1 MMGLVTAG
9 VGAAAAVVASG
20 LTWVLATRSRTGDAV
35 FQTLDKLAQPVLL
48 LDGGGLLEA
57 ANEAARELFGALLD
71 RKDRTFTRED
81 LIQRGIRLE
90 DIEAA
95 RMSVQA
101 GQAWSGHVDLR
112 INEKLARIAVL
123 VAPRTGGGAV
133 LLLRDYTTEAEQ
145 LRKLEW
151 EVDRLSTAQR
161 GLEKQL
167 EGRMEDLTRLSEQYF
182 DLFDNA
188 PAFYLHLDAT
198 QHIVVINHAGAGAL
212 GYEPGELKGRGVYD
226 LFDPEDQAR
235 LRKLLNNPE
244 NLDPASSSEF
254 RLVDRSGKSITV
266 LLSGA
271 TVPDQG
277 GRTGWETRL
286 TLVDVG
292 TIKEHQV
299 LLRRISAELEERNAV
314 LELKN
319 EEIARA
325 DKLKSEFLNNI
336 SHELRT
342 PLHAVIGYAELIHSG
357 GYGPTTELQRH
368 GSAGILK
375 RGEDLLGLINNL
387 LDLSRIEAGRM
398 NVIIA
403 PFDPVAAVQHPLETT
418 SMLVRNKRDRLKLRV
433 IAEDAPRLV
442 TGDEDMFKRVVMNL
456 LSNAS
461 RFTDRGSIN
470 VTIRRDGTQFVT
482 AVSDTGVGI
491 SEEAQKFI
499 FDEFRQVDGSTTR
512 EHGGSGL
519 GLAICKKLC
528 ELMGGTISVTSRV
541 GQGTTFYVR
550 LPIHGEEVVAK
561 ADNKAREWTRHET
574 TIQR

>member
-1 MMGLVTAG
+1 MDLIA
-9 VGAAAAVVASG
+9 VGIGAIAAAVASATTWAVASRRG
-20 LTWVLATRSRTGDAV
+20 SSDSAFDTLSR
-35 FQTLDKLAQPVLL
+35 LLQPVLVVRPDARL
-48 LDGGGLLEA
+48 GASNDL
-57 ANEAARELFGALLD
+57 ARELLSPLLD
-71 RKDRTFTRED
+71 RKDAPFTREE
-81 LIQRGIRLE
+81 LVQRGVRLQ

-95 RMSVQA
+95 RIAHTA
-101 GQAWSGHVDLR
+101 GQPWSGRVELR
-112 INEKLARIAVL
+112 AADSLLRLAVT
-123 VAPRTGGGAV
+123 VTPDPSGGAV
-133 LLLRDYTTEAEQ
+133 IVLRDFSAEAESQ
-145 LRKLEW
+145 RKLEW
-151 EVDRLSTAQR
+151 EVDRLDTARR
-161 GLEKQL
+161 GLDKQL
-167 EGRMEDLTRLSEQYF
+167 QRSTDDLKRLSEQYF

-188 PAFYLHLDAT
+188 PAFYLHLDT
-198 QHIVVINHAGAGAL
+198 SQQIVVINSAGAGAL
-212 GYEPGELKGRGVYD
+212 GYETLELKGHAVFD
-226 LFDPEDQAR
+226 LFEPEDRPR

-254 RLVDRSGKSITV
+254 RLVDRNGKTITV

-271 TVPDQG
+271 TVPDAE

-286 TLVDVG
+286 TLVDIG
-292 TIKEHQV
+292 TIKEHQL

-357 GYGPTTELQRH
+357 GYGATTELQRH

-403 PFDPVAAVQHPLETT
+403 AFDPVAAVQHPLETT

-470 VTIRRDGTQFVT
+470 VTIRRDGTQYVT

-491 SEEAQKFI
+491 SEDAQKFI

-528 ELMGGTISVTSRV
+528 ELMGGSISVTSRV

>member
-1 MMGLVTAG
+1 MSAG
-9 VGAAAAVVASG
+9 VA
-20 LTWVLATRSRTGDAV
+20 WVLGTRRPSPDGAYES
-35 FQTLDKLAQPVLL
+35 LALLPRPVLL
-48 LDGGGLLEA
+48 VDAAGCISGSNPAAQELLGAFVERKDPITREELIQHGLRLSDIEGARVAGKSGVPWSGRVEFRSGESLLRLEA
-57 ANEAARELFGALLD
+57 
-71 RKDRTFTRED
+71 TV
-81 LIQRGIRLE
+81 
-90 DIEAA
+90 
-95 RMSVQA
+95 S
-101 GQAWSGHVDLR
+101 
-112 INEKLARIAVL
+112 
-123 VAPRTGGGAV
+123 PRPGGGA
-133 LLLRDYTTEAEQ
+133 LIILRDFSQEAETQ
-145 LRKLEW
+145 RKMEW
-151 EVDRLSTAQR
+151 EVDRLGTARR
-161 GLEKQL
+161 GLENQLKQST
-167 EGRMEDLTRLSEQYF
+167 EDLTRLSEQYF

-188 PAFYLHLDAT
+188 PAFYLHLDAQ

-212 GYEPGELKGRGVYD
+212 GYEPTELKGQSVYD
-226 LFDPEDQAR
+226 LFEPEDQRR
-235 LRKLLNNPE
+235 LRKLLNNPQ

-254 RLVDRSGKSITV
+254 RLVDRSNKTITV
-266 LLSGA
+266 LLSGT
-271 TVPDQG
+271 TVPDSA
-277 GRTGWETRL
+277 GRTGWEARL

-368 GSAGILK
+368 GAAGILK

-491 SEEAQKFI
+491 SEAAQKFI

-528 ELMGGTISVTSRV
+528 ELMGGSISVTSRV

-550 LPIHGEEVVAK
+550 LPIHGEEIVAK
-561 ADNKAREWTRHET
+561 GDNKAREWTRHET

>member
-1 MMGLVTAG
+1 MLDLVTVG
-9 VGAAAAVVASG
+9 VGCAGAAVAAG
-20 LTWVLATRSRTGDAV
+20 LTWLIATRGRSGDSAYEALSR
-35 FQTLDKLAQPVLL
+35 LPQPVLFVGGDAQLISANDKAHDL
-48 LDGGGLLEA
+48 LGP
-57 ANEAARELFGALLD
+57 LLD
-71 RKDRTFTRED
+71 RKDRPFTRED
-81 LIQRGIRLE
+81 LVQRGLRLE
-90 DIEAA
+90 DIE
-95 RMSVQA
+95 
-101 GQAWSGHVDLR
+101 G
-112 INEKLARIAVL
+112 ARIALSAGHSWSDQVEFRAGESL
-123 VAPRTGGGAV
+123 LRLDVTVTPAPGGGALIV
-133 LLLRDYTTEAEQ
+133 LRDFSAEADRQ
-145 LRKLEW
+145 RKLAW
-151 EVDRLSTAQR
+151 EVDRLGTAQR

-167 EGRMEDLTRLSEQYF
+167 EGRTEDLKRLSEQYF

-188 PAFYLHLDAT
+188 PAFYLHLDEQ
-198 QHIVVINHAGAGAL
+198 QHIAVINSAGAGAL
-212 GYEPGELKGRGVYD
+212 GYESLELKGRGVFD
-226 LFDPEDQAR
+226 LFEPDDRPR
-235 LRKLLNNPE
+235 LRKLLNNPAS
-244 NLDPASSSEF
+244 LDRASPSEV
-254 RLVDRSGKSITV
+254 RLVDRSGKTITV
-266 LLSGA
+266 LLSGT
-271 TVPDQG
+271 TVPDAQG
-277 GRTGWETRL
+277 HMGWETRL
-286 TLVDVG
+286 TLVDIG

-299 LLRRISAELEERNAV
+299 LLRRISAE

-398 NVIIA
+398 NVIVA
-403 PFDPVAAVQHPLETT
+403 AFDPVAAVQHPLETT

-461 RFTDRGSIN
+461 RFTERGSIN
-470 VTIRRDGTQFVT
+470 VTIRRDGTQYVT

-528 ELMGGTISVTSRV
+528 ELMGGSISVTSRV

-561 ADNKAREWTRHET
+561 AEDKAREWTRHET

>member
-1 MMGLVTAG
+1 LLDLVTVG
-9 VGAAAAVVASG
+9 IGGAAVAAVITWLVASRR
-20 LTWVLATRSRTGDAV
+20 RSGDIV
-35 FQTLDKLAQPVLL
+35 YDTLSRLPQPVLSIGADAL
-48 LDGGGLLEA
+48 LIA
-57 ANEAARELFGALLD
+57 ANDPAHDLLGPLLD
-71 RKDRTFTRED
+71 RKDRAFTRED
-81 LIQRGIRLE
+81 LVQRGLRLE
-90 DIEAA
+90 DIEGA
-95 RMSVQA
+95 RVAHSV
-101 GQAWSGHVDLR
+101 GQTWSGQVEVRAGESLLR
-112 INEKLARIAVL
+112 LAVTVTPDSAGGVL
-123 VAPRTGGGAV
+123 II
-133 LLLRDYTTEAEQ
+133 LRDYSAEADRQ
-145 LRKLEW
+145 RRLAW
-151 EVDRLSTAQR
+151 EVDRLGTAQR

-167 EGRMEDLTRLSEQYF
+167 EGRTEDLTRLSEQYF
-182 DLFDNA
+182 ELFDNA
-188 PAFYLHLDAT
+188 PAFYLHLDEA
-198 QHIVVINHAGAGAL
+198 QHIAVINSAGAGAL
-212 GYEPGELKGRGVYD
+212 GYESLELKGRGVYD
-226 LFDPEDQAR
+226 LFEPDDQPR

-244 NLDPASSSEF
+244 SLDPASPSEF
-254 RLVDRSGKSITV
+254 RLIDRSGKTITV
-266 LLSGA
+266 LLSGT
-271 TVPDQG
+271 TVPDAQG
-277 GRTGWETRL
+277 NAGWETRL
-286 TLVDVG
+286 TLVDIG
-292 TIKEHQV
+292 TIKEHQL

-398 NVIIA
+398 NVIVA
-403 PFDPVAAVQHPLETT
+403 AFDPVAAVQHPLETT

-461 RFTDRGSIN
+461 RFTERGSIN
-470 VTIRRDGTQFVT
+470 VTIRRDGTQYVT

-491 SEEAQKFI
+491 SEDAQKFI

-528 ELMGGTISVTSRV
+528 ELMGGSISVTSRV

>member
-1 MMGLVTAG
+1 MVDLITVGIG
-9 VGAAAAVVASG
+9 VAGAAAAAG
-20 LTWVLATRSRTGDAV
+20 LTWFITTRGRSGDTAYETLSR
-35 FQTLDKLAQPVLL
+35 LPQPVLFVGA
-48 LDGGGLLEA
+48 DGVLVA
-57 ANEAARELFGALLD
+57 ANDNAHDLLGPLLD
-71 RKDRTFTRED
+71 RKDRPFTRED
-81 LIQRGIRLE
+81 LVQRGLRLE
-90 DIEAA
+90 DIE
-95 RMSVQA
+95 
-101 GQAWSGHVDLR
+101 G
-112 INEKLARIAVL
+112 ARIALSAGQSWSEQVEFRAGDSL
-123 VAPRTGGGAV
+123 LRLAVTATPVATGGV
-133 LLLRDYTTEAEQ
+133 LIVLRDFSAEADRQ
-145 LRKLEW
+145 RKLAW
-151 EVDRLSTAQR
+151 EVDRLGTARR

-167 EGRMEDLTRLSEQYF
+167 EGRTEDLKRLSEQYF
-182 DLFDNA
+182 ELFDNA
-188 PAFYLHLDAT
+188 PAFYLHLDEA
-198 QHIVVINHAGAGAL
+198 QHIAVINSAGAGAL
-212 GYEPGELKGRGVYD
+212 GYESLELKGRGVYD
-226 LFDPEDQAR
+226 LFEPDDQPR
-235 LRKLLNNPE
+235 LRKLLNNPAS
-244 NLDPASSSEF
+244 LDPASPSEF
-254 RLVDRSGKSITV
+254 RLVDRAGKTITV
-266 LLSGA
+266 LLSGT
-271 TVPDQG
+271 TVPDAK
-277 GRTGWETRL
+277 GRAGWETRL
-286 TLVDVG
+286 TLVDIG
-292 TIKEHQV
+292 RIEGHQV

-398 NVIIA
+398 NVIVA
-403 PFDPVAAVQHPLETT
+403 AFDPVAAVQHPLETT

-461 RFTDRGSIN
+461 RFTERGSIN
-470 VTIRRDGTQFVT
+470 VTIRRDGTQYVT

-491 SEEAQKFI
+491 SEDAQKFI

-550 LPIHGEEVVAK
+550 LPIHGEEIVAK
-561 ADNKAREWTRHET
+561 AEDKAREWTRHET

>member
-1 MMGLVTAG
+1 MVDLVTVAFGAVGVAVAG
-9 VGAAAAVVASG
+9 SLGWLGGSRRRSSAGAYEALS
-20 LTWVLATRSRTGDAV
+20 
-35 FQTLDKLAQPVLL
+35 KMPQPVICIGP
-48 LDGGGLLEA
+48 DGALVA
-57 ANEAARELFGALLD
+57 ANERAIALLGTVLD
-71 RKDRTFTRED
+71 KRDEPFTREE
-81 LIQRGIRLE
+81 LVQRGLRLQ

-95 RMSVQA
+95 RVAYGA
-101 GQAWSGHVDLR
+101 GHPFSALVEFRAGEALLR
-112 INEKLARIAVL
+112 LAVT
-123 VAPRTGGGAV
+123 VAPEPRGGAV
-133 LLLRDYTTEAEQ
+133 LVLRDYTAEAETK
-145 LRKLEW
+145 RKMEW
-151 EVDRLSTAQR
+151 EVDRLDTARR

-167 EGRMEDLTRLSEQYF
+167 ADSTADLTRLSEQYF

-188 PAFYLHLDAT
+188 PAFYMHLDAS
-198 QHIVVINHAGAGAL
+198 QHIIVINSAGAGAL
-212 GYEPGELKGRGVYD
+212 GYEPLELKGRVAFD
-226 LFDPEDQAR
+226 LFEPEDRPR
-235 LRKLLNNPE
+235 LRRLLNKPE
-244 NLDPASSSEF
+244 DLDPTSSSEF
-254 RLVDRSGKSITV
+254 RLIDRTNKTITV

-271 TVPDQG
+271 TVPDAE
-277 GRTGWETRL
+277 GRPDRETRL
-286 TLVDVG
+286 TLIDIG
-292 TIKEHQV
+292 TIKEHQL

-357 GYGPTTELQRH
+357 GYGPTSELQRH

-403 PFDPVAAVQHPLETT
+403 AFDPVAAVQHPLETT

-461 RFTDRGSIN
+461 RFTERGSIN
-470 VTIRRDGTQFVT
+470 VTIRRDGTQYVT

-491 SEEAQKFI
+491 SEDAQKFI

-519 GLAICKKLC
+519 GLAICKRLC
-528 ELMGGTISVTSRV
+528 ELMGGSISVTSRV

-550 LPIHGEEVVAK
+550 LPIHGEEIVAK
-561 ADNKAREWTRHET
+561 ADNRAREWTRHET